1 VSKLRSKSSAQVFL
15 SATAF
20 ILLTGFGSCSP
31 HIDEACRREIPQ
43 FQKKLETAHLEI
55 KTDYVRP
62 EGRAL
67 ASVNPGNPAFK
78 GKLTDEE
85 KAEWQ
90 AWAIERLK
98 EVQNYM
104 DIARGESKIGKVHRA
119 IQNELAST
127 ANELVSFDGFTQKN
141 QTKFM
146 LRALESAQKHADTAV
161 RLACS
166 PQ

>member
-1 VSKLRSKSSAQVFL
+1 VKKYLSKSSAQAFL
-15 SATAF
+15 IVIAF
-20 ILLTGFGSCSP
+20 GVLTGFGSCSP
-31 HIDEACRREIPQ
+31 KIEEACRGQIPD
-43 FQKKLETAHLEI
+43 FQKKLESARVEI

-67 ASVNPGNPAFK
+67 ASIDSHLK
-78 GKLTDEE
+78 GHLSEDQ

-90 AWAIERLK
+90 SWAIERLK

-104 DIARGESKIGKVHRA
+104 DMARGETKVRKVHRT
-119 IQNELAST
+119 IQTELAHA
-127 ANELVSFDGFTQKN
+127 ANDLVTFDGFTQKN

-146 LRALESAQKHADTAV
+146 LQALESAQKHADTAV
-161 RLACS
+161 HLACS